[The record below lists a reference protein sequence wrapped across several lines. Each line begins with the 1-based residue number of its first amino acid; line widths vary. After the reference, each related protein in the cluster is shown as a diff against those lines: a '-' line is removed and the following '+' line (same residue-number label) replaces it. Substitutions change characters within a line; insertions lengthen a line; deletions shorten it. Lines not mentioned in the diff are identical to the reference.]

1 MPIQFDESYPSGC
14 WVRRRGL
21 QDDIC
26 CTILAAGLGRRLEPL
41 TIRYLPKPLF
51 PLGGKVPMVEAWVRK
66 MVESGIA
73 RISMNLCVLK
83 QTIKRHFGDGGKFG
97 ATITYV
103 EEDVPSGTL
112 GGVCKQ
118 VFGRDAK
125 RLPGDPPLTAE
136 PFSGSTVIAPSGD
149 IVTNF
154 GADLLEDLY
163 DIHKGVGA
171 ALTMVLVPIPL
182 DRRKDFGTAV
192 LDRVESRGGVLSKSG
207 LIVDFREKEADSPSN
222 LNNAS
227 IYIMEASLLKELDA
241 LRTEAR
247 LDVEGPMYDFG
258 KHVFPALLGKLPYAK
273 LSRHNLLWGVQYDG
287 PWFDVGQKQDYLRV
301 NEQLLDGVLTLN
313 LPYERLPWGY
323 LGTDVAIDFLRVT
336 VIPPVVI
343 GNRCTIEP
351 GTTLG
356 PYAVI
361 GDGWIIAAGAGAKF
375 GALGALSG
383 VQRGWRPH
391 VLQQETHPGAAR
403 SVPRRHGGRQYHRER
418 DDQDRHLPEHGRS
431 ARRRQNLATP
441 HRLPARCAMRI
452 VERQMFSSAC
462 VHCRPM
468 PLFSSLREPF
478 RSWMPAQVRPDGYL
492 AHQRCHIVR

>member
-323 LGTDVAIDFLRVT
+323 LGTDVAIDFSRVT

-351 GTTLG
+351 GATLG

-361 GDGWIIAAGAGAKF
+361 GDGWIIAAGRRCEIRCSGSVIRCSERMASPCPPARDSSWSGKKCAKASRWQTVSSRAGR
-375 GALGALSG
+375 SG
-383 VQRGWRPH
+383 QTFTR
-391 VLQQETHPGAAR
+391 AR
-403 SVPRRHGGRQYHRER
+403 SKRSKTAKSRNSPSLTSQMRH
-418 DDQDRHLPEHGRS
+418 
-431 ARRRQNLATP
+431 
-441 HRLPARCAMRI
+441 
-452 VERQMFSSAC
+452 
-462 VHCRPM
+462 
-468 PLFSSLREPF
+468 
-478 RSWMPAQVRPDGYL
+478 
-492 AHQRCHIVR
+492 AHS